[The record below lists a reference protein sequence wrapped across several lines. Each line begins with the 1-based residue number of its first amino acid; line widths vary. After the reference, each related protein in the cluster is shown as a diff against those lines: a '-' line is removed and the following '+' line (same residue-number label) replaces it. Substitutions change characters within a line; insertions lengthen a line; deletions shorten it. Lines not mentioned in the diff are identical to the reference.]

1 MELAQRFNSQIEA
14 FFALESPWIWSL
26 HSVLIATTHHH
37 PPPTTTHH
45 PPQWME
51 RTRIYCTILIL
62 PFYET
67 WNSKNQVRSS
77 AIFHIRINCK
87 TRKTIYYVAKYYFTH
102 FDVLYM
108 VFLVCVCVYF
118 QALLFHAGGRSLSLS
133 AYNIWKER
141 ESIAI
146 F

>member
-1 MELAQRFNSQIEA
+1 M
-14 FFALESPWIWSL
+14 

-37 PPPTTTHH
+37 PPPTTTTTTHHH
-45 PPQWME
+45 PPQLME

-102 FDVLYM
+102 FDVLYGI
-108 VFLVCVCVYF
+108 FGVCVCVCIFRRYF
-118 QALLFHAGGRSLSLS
+118 FMQGGALSVSLFIQYMERTRK
-133 AYNIWKER
+133 YCNIL
-141 ESIAI
+141 I
-146 F
+146 

>member
-1 MELAQRFNSQIEA
+1 MELAQRFNCHH
-14 FFALESPWIWSL
+14 PPPP
-26 HSVLIATTHHH
+26 TTHHH
-37 PPPTTTHH
+37 PPP

-102 FDVLYM
+102 FDVLYGIFG
-108 VFLVCVCVYF
+108 VCVCVCVYF

-133 AYNIWKER
+133 AYNIWKEATR
-141 ESIAI
+141 KYCNILI
-146 F
+146 